1 MMMKEKV
8 GEVFSIAMDNPA
20 IPGCTISKAVHD
32 GANDIICFSLAR
44 NTDISAEIYPY
55 HKLII
60 MAEGVIEIYG
70 ADGFR
75 RNLHTSESI
84 ITLTDTPMGI
94 RTAEGAVYTEVSIR
108 RSDIMN
114 EAIKA
119 GEVFRL
125 AEIVPYQDG
134 KIVNMDVVH
143 NDKMKFVIMAF
154 DAGTECQRPA
164 DCVQY
169 RMVRAE
175 SSHCASRPVV
185 SGRQEYP
192 SGSDAPR
199 LPLSQCGEGAG
210 GELRHRRYRHGGRRP
225 KASCR

>member
-1 MMMKEKV
+1 MMKEKV

-75 RNLHTSESI
+75 RNLHTSDSI

-108 RSDIMN
+108 RRDIMN

-125 AEIVPYQDG
+125 AESPL
-134 KIVNMDVVH
+134 
-143 NDKMKFVIMAF
+143 
-154 DAGTECQRPA
+154 
-164 DCVQY
+164 
-169 RMVRAE
+169 
-175 SSHCASRPVV
+175 
-185 SGRQEYP
+185 SGRQ
-192 SGSDAPR
+192 DR
-199 LPLSQCGEGAG
+199 Q
-210 GELRHRRYRHGGRRP
+210 HG
-225 KASCR
+225 CRA